1 MITQKYHI
9 KEDSWLIRLDRDWI
23 TFNYELST
31 RLSQGCNI
39 FGKSYKK
46 KSIYCKQNT
55 GSRLLQ
61 PLLI

>member
-46 KSIYCKQNT
+46 KVYIVSKIQVVDF
-55 GSRLLQ
+55 
-61 PLLI
+61 

>member
-31 RLSQGCNI
+31 RLSKGCNI

-46 KSIYCKQNT
+46 NSIYCKQNT
-55 GSRLLQ
+55 GS
-61 PLLI
+61 